1 MKKCITNR
9 FKIKAVPFETR
20 WLQQQ
25 VNFYSE
31 GETFL
36 VGADKLPSFMPTT
49 GDNLLMTKAIKRWL
63 PVQHHIPLGLSTK
76 SSSGYWKRKLV
87 IILVATS
94 RAVLPCDLEDAAAL
108 RNLSFSAKTKASK
121 TKTNSSRLLNGTQP
135 TRVSDATV
143 ATSIFYIQSMPIRD
157 Y

>member
-1 MKKCITNR
+1 MKNCITNR
-9 FKIKAVPFETR
+9 FKIKVVPFETR

-25 VNFYSE
+25 DNFYSE
-31 GETFL
+31 GKTFL

-49 GDNLLMTKAIKRWL
+49 GDNLLMAKAIKRWF

-108 RNLSFSAKTKASK
+108 HTAVS
-121 TKTNSSRLLNGTQP
+121 QP
-135 TRVSDATV
+135 KLRRQRPKQTAGSC
-143 ATSIFYIQSMPIRD
+143 
-157 Y
+157 